1 MYGINLL
8 EVAKILGAT
17 AVSNIL
23 FNKYGAIRSIHQE
36 IVKYSAQ
43 QNIAMVK
50 VMVRTLAQQ
59 NEQAYK
65 DIVKNLTLDEIE
77 TLNPTIVSEMKD
89 KISEEIKAGLEKND
103 ELVSLQEMLGVKDG
117 EIKEVVGDLT
127 GNKRLT
133 HVFDT
138 NEMNWRNLFQVD
150 GIAVALLE
158 YND

>member
-17 AVSNIL
+17 TASNIL

-50 VMVRTLAQQ
+50 VMMRTLEQR

-65 DIVKNLTLDEIE
+65 DVVKILREHFT
-77 TLNPTIVSEMKD
+77 
-89 KISEEIKAGLEKND
+89 EE
-103 ELVSLQEMLGVKDG
+103 ELQDILPQ
-117 EIKEVVGDLT
+117 
-127 GNKRLT
+127 
-133 HVFDT
+133 
-138 NEMNWRNLFQVD
+138 
-150 GIAVALLE
+150 
-158 YND
+158 

>member
-1 MYGINLL
+1 ML

-50 VMVRTLAQQ
+50 VMMRNLAQQ

-65 DIVKNLTLDEIE
+65 DVF
-77 TLNPTIVSEMKD
+77 
-89 KISEEIKAGLEKND
+89 KILKEHFTQEE
-103 ELVSLQEMLGVKDG
+103 LQDILP
-117 EIKEVVGDLT
+117 
-127 GNKRLT
+127 
-133 HVFDT
+133 
-138 NEMNWRNLFQVD
+138 Q
-150 GIAVALLE
+150 
-158 YND
+158 

>member
-17 AVSNIL
+17 TASNIL

-50 VMVRTLAQQ
+50 VMMRTLALR

-65 DIVKNLTLDEIE
+65 DVVKILREHFT
-77 TLNPTIVSEMKD
+77 
-89 KISEEIKAGLEKND
+89 EE
-103 ELVSLQEMLGVKDG
+103 ELQDILPQ
-117 EIKEVVGDLT
+117 
-127 GNKRLT
+127 
-133 HVFDT
+133 
-138 NEMNWRNLFQVD
+138 
-150 GIAVALLE
+150 
-158 YND
+158 